1 MGIETVAVYSDA
13 DSEAMHRAMADQAHH
28 IGGAPARESYLCA
41 ERIVQAALAA
51 KADAVHPGYG
61 FLSENREF
69 ADLVTDSGLTWIGPT
84 GASIEEMGDKG
95 RARELARAA
104 GVPVLPGSARFH
116 AGNLQG
122 IAEAAAIVGYPLLVK
137 AAAGGGG
144 IGMRLVQEPDNLE
157 QTCLST
163 QAMAEKAFGDG
174 TIYLERF
181 VRRAR
186 HVEVQVFGFGDGE
199 AIHLF
204 ERDCSIQRRFQKVIE
219 ETCAPNLP
227 DPVRAAMAA
236 AAVRLVKAVRYAG
249 VGTVEFVVD
258 ADSFEF
264 FFLEMNTRIQVEHPI
279 TEMVTGLDL
288 VSMQLDFARGK
299 MLPRGQD
306 GVEHRGHALECRIY
320 AENPQKNF
328 LPSPGRL
335 EVFHLPEE
343 SESLRIDS
351 GFRTGDSVSVYYD
364 PLIAKMICHGDDRAA
379 AIATMDA
386 ALAKTEI
393 SGVRTNVD
401 FLRRVLVHS
410 AFQAGDVSTDFI
422 DQHRTDLLG

>member
-1 MGIETVAVYSDA
+1 
-13 DSEAMHRAMADQAHH
+13 
-28 IGGAPARESYLCA
+28 
-41 ERIVQAALAA
+41 
-51 KADAVHPGYG
+51 
-61 FLSENREF
+61 
-69 ADLVTDSGLTWIGPT
+69 
-84 GASIEEMGDKG
+84 
-95 RARELARAA
+95 
-104 GVPVLPGSARFH
+104 
-116 AGNLQG
+116 
-122 IAEAAAIVGYPLLVK
+122 
-137 AAAGGGG
+137 
-144 IGMRLVQEPDNLE
+144 
-157 QTCLST
+157 
-163 QAMAEKAFGDG
+163 
-174 TIYLERF
+174 
-181 VRRAR
+181 
-186 HVEVQVFGFGDGE
+186 
-199 AIHLF
+199 
-204 ERDCSIQRRFQKVIE
+204 
-219 ETCAPNLP
+219 
-227 DPVRAAMAA
+227 
-236 AAVRLVKAVRYAG
+236 
-249 VGTVEFVVD
+249 
-258 ADSFEF
+258 
-264 FFLEMNTRIQVEHPI
+264 MNTRIQVEHPI

-351 GFRTGDSVSVYYD
+351 GFRSGDSVSVYYD

-401 FLRRVLVHS
+401 FLRKVLVHS